1 MPIEIK
7 RITEDMLADVAAL
20 ERECFAEPWS
30 EQSLRLL
37 VGERAVGFAAFVD
50 GRLAAYA
57 GMLCVLDEGQI
68 TNIATYPEFRRQGLA
83 RMLLDAID
91 AYSKENGIAFLS
103 LEVRDS
109 NTAARTLYASC
120 DWSEAG
126 VRKNFYKLPTED
138 AVIMTKTL

>member
-1 MPIEIK
+1 MPAEIK

-20 ERECFAEPWS
+20 ERECFSEPWS

-91 AYSKENGIAFLS
+91 AYSKEKGIAFLS

-126 VRKNFYKLPTED
+126 ARKNFYKLPTED